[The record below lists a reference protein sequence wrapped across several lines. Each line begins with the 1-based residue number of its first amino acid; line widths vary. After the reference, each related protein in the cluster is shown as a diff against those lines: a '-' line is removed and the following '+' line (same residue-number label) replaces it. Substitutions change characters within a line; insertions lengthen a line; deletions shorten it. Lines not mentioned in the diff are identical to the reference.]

1 MTGPL
6 GRMTG
11 PLGRAT
17 DSLDGVTEPL
27 DRWRLGLYTAANMEP
42 VQLAGIA
49 ERKLRHAVIP
59 SLPIDFDW
67 RYERRIP
74 DDLPVDAGPLRANNA
89 ALRESLTAD
98 ERARCR
104 ERVESVRR
112 GEVEFLNRTLTFE
125 NPEAPAWDHERLDE
139 LPGLWRLKLHGFVP
153 LSWAVRGYEESRPAL
168 DSLFEAWVRDWADSH
183 PVGTEGYLRR
193 SWTPYAVSLR
203 LVNWCRYLAWRTRR
217 ESVDDSLA
225 LRRAIYKHALF
236 LRNHVERDVGG
247 NHLVE
252 NGAALVVAGSLFP
265 GRGRAWLD
273 HGAAILRDAA
283 ETQFLDDGAHFERS
297 PMYHLSM
304 VECYLTAV
312 DLLDT
317 VGHPV
322 PDAVRET
329 AAAARRFVAAI
340 RSPDGQIP
348 LLNDSVYGEAFSIQ
362 AALDFAERVGVGGG
376 GGGVSVGGGGGVG
389 GGGPRRE
396 PTARQRSHALSAE
409 TDGELSSSGYYWLGT
424 GDDRLLV
431 DGGPPGPDHLPGHSH
446 NDFLQVLLWVDGR
459 RLVTD
464 TGVYHYA
471 PDDRRQSARSVR
483 SHNTIQVADAEPVEI
498 GGRYLMGRRTRPAVS
513 YRADDRG
520 TAFDGRYEVRS
531 GLGRAYAHRR
541 RIFHRPTWWLVWDDV
556 ELADPATTH
565 SRLHLAPE
573 VEVER
578 GGDRFEITAGDA
590 TCWIHALN
598 ADEVRLETS
607 SYYPEF
613 GVERSRPMLDLRARG
628 SDSVH
633 TGFLVS
639 TESHDEVRLDWTRD
653 RLDGLC
659 LDGEYQRVPTAEES
673 SEA

>member
-1 MTGPL
+1 MTG
-6 GRMTG
+6 
-11 PLGRAT
+11 
-17 DSLDGVTEPL
+17 PL
-27 DRWRLGLYTAANMEP
+27 DRWRLGLYTVANMRP

-49 ERKLRHAVIP
+49 ERQLRHAVIP
-59 SLPIDFDW
+59 SLPIDFDG

-104 ERVESVRR
+104 EQVESVRR

-125 NPEAPAWDHERLDE
+125 DPEAPAWNYKQLDE

-153 LSWAVRGYEESRPAL
+153 LSWAVRGYEAPRPAF

-193 SWTPYAVSLR
+193 AWTPYAVSLR
-203 LVNWCRYLAWRTRR
+203 LVNLCRYLAWRTRR
-217 ESVDDSLA
+217 ESADNSLA
-225 LRRAIYKHALF
+225 LRRTIYKHALF
-236 LRNHVERDVGG
+236 LRNHVEHDVGG

-252 NGAALVVAGSLFP
+252 NGAALIVAGSLFP

-273 HGAAILRDAA
+273 DGAAILQDAA
-283 ETQFLDDGAHFERS
+283 EAQFLDDGGHFERS
-297 PMYHLSM
+297 LMYHLSM

-312 DLLDT
+312 DLLDA

-329 AAAARRFVAAI
+329 AAAATRSVAAL
-340 RSPDGQIP
+340 RPPDGRIP
-348 LLNDSVYGEAFSIQ
+348 LLNDSVYGEALSIRS
-362 AALDFAERVGVGGG
+362 ALDFAERVGVGGSG
-376 GGGVSVGGGGGVG
+376 G
-389 GGGPRRE
+389 
-396 PTARQRSHALSAE
+396 A
-409 TDGELSSSGYYWLGT
+409 LSSSGYYWLGT

-431 DGGPPGPDHLPGHSH
+431 DGGPPGPAHLPGHSH
-446 NDFLQVLLWVDGR
+446 NDFLQVLLWVGGR

-471 PDDRRQSARSVR
+471 PDARRRSARSVR
-483 SHNTIQVADAEPVEI
+483 GHNTIQVADAEPVEI

-520 TAFDGRYEVRS
+520 ATFDGRYEVRS
-531 GLGRAYAHRR
+531 GLGRAYTHRR
-541 RIFHRPTWWLVWDDV
+541 RILHRPTWWLVWDDV

-565 SRLHLAPE
+565 SRLHFAPE
-573 VEVER
+573 TEVER
-578 GGDRFEITAGDA
+578 GADRIALSSGDA
-590 TCWIHALN
+590 TCWIRPLN
-598 ADEVRLETS
+598 ADEASLETS

-628 SDSVH
+628 SDAAHS
-633 TGFLVS
+633 GFLVS
-639 TESHDEVRLDWTRD
+639 TELHDEVHLDWTRD
-653 RLDGLC
+653 RLDGLW
-659 LDGEYQRVPTAEES
+659 LDGEYERVPTS
-673 SEA
+673 RGRSET